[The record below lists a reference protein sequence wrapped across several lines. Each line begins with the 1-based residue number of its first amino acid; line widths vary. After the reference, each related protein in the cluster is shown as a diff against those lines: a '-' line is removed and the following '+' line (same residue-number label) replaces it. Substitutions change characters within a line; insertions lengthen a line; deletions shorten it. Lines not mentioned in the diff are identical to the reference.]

1 MTGEA
6 QGRKKIKHFFAAG
19 DRGGGGGEWR
29 AAGMR
34 WRGRVEGKI
43 FACFGGKYLLW
54 CGVNAAGE
62 VAANV
67 QGESLKAAAVNL
79 LR

>member
-1 MTGEA
+1 
-6 QGRKKIKHFFAAG
+6 
-19 DRGGGGGEWR
+19 
-29 AAGMR
+29 MR

-67 QGESLKAAAVNL
+67 QGESLKAAAVIHDDDFCT
-79 LR
+79 LRRLI

>member
-1 MTGEA
+1 M
-6 QGRKKIKHFFAAG
+6 
-19 DRGGGGGEWR
+19 
-29 AAGMR
+29 
-34 WRGRVEGKI
+34 EGKI

-54 CGVNAAGE
+54 CGLNAAGE
-62 VAANV
+62 AAANV